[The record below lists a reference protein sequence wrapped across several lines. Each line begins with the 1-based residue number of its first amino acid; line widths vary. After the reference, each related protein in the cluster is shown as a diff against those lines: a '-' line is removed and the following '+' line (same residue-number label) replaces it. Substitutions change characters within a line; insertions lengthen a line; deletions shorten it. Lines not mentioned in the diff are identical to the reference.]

1 MIIFKDILFGQKK
14 YNEQMKIKSKLYL
27 GLGLLFAM
35 ILLMTIFS
43 GLYINKLRNETK
55 NILVAN
61 YNTLDYSR
69 KMEIALNNN
78 IGLQE
83 NRELFNSN
91 LFLQQ
96 QNITEPGEKELTGR
110 LAINFKKLQQKP
122 SDSAVQQMVRKDI
135 TDIMLLNMLAIQRKT
150 KVAENTGET
159 AIFWITLIGT
169 VCFIIALTLLI
180 NLPGNI
186 GNPVKALTE
195 SIKEIANR
203 NYSERIHFETKNE
216 FGELAASFNSM
227 AEKLEEYQESNIRKL
242 LVEKKRLDTLINNL
256 NDPVIGLDENRKI
269 LFMNNIALQITG
281 LKQEDTIGKP
291 VQDIAVRNDLLR
303 TLVQELF
310 NNEKENKTATIK
322 IFANRKESY
331 FEKDIIP
338 ISIIPTG
345 EKDEKRM
352 GDVILLQDVTPYK
365 ELDFAKTN
373 FIATVSH
380 ELKTPIAS
388 IKMSLQLLEKKQIGS
403 LNSEQ
408 EHLLQ
413 SIKEDAGRLLKI
425 TGELLNMT
433 QVETGSIQ
441 ISILPSL
448 PKEIVAYAVNANKTA
463 AENKQIKLEIT
474 IPENIPSVLAD
485 KDKTAWVLTNLI
497 SNAIRY
503 SYDNSTIKINV
514 SPAENNVKFAVA
526 DSGQGIA
533 PEYIDKVFDRYF
545 RIPGSKKEGTGLGLS
560 ISKEFMEAQNGY
572 ISVSSEFGKGSVFEI
587 SLPVLN
593 DGKN

>member
-1 MIIFKDILFGQKK
+1 
-14 YNEQMKIKSKLYL
+14 MKIKVKLYL

-43 GLYINKLRNETK
+43 GLYINKLRNETR

-78 IGLQE
+78 IRLSE
-83 NRELFNSN
+83 NIQLFRSN
-91 LFLQQ
+91 LLLQQ
-96 QNITEPGEKELTGR
+96 KNITEPGEKELTDR
-110 LAINFKKLQQKP
+110 LAVNFQKLQQQP
-122 SDSAVQQMVRKDI
+122 SDSTVQHMVRKDI
-135 TDIMLLNMLAIQRKT
+135 TDIMLLNMLAIERKS
-150 KVAENTGET
+150 KLAENTTET
-159 AIFWITLIGT
+159 AIFWITVLGT
-169 VCFIIALTLLI
+169 ICFIIAVTLLF

-186 GNPVKALTE
+186 ANPVKALTE

-203 NYSERIHFETKNE
+203 NYNERIHFEKQNE
-216 FGELAASFNSM
+216 FGELAASFNTM
-227 AEKLEEYQESNIRKL
+227 AEKLEEYQASSIEKL
-242 LVEKKRLDTLINNL
+242 LVEKKRIDTLINNL

-269 LFMNNIALQITG
+269 LFMNTVALQITG
-281 LKQEDTIGKP
+281 LKLEDTIGKP
-291 VQDIAVRNDLLR
+291 VQDIAVKNDLLR

-310 NNEKENKTATIK
+310 NNEKESKTTTIK

-388 IKMSLQLLEKKQIGS
+388 IKMSLQLLENKQLGS

-408 EHLLQ
+408 EQLLQ

-425 TGELLNMT
+425 TGELLNMA

-441 ISILPSL
+441 MAILPSSV
-448 PKEIVAYAVNANKTA
+448 KEIVDYAVNANRTA
-463 AENKQIKLEIT
+463 AENKQIKLETRIPGT
-474 IPENIPSVLAD
+474 IPPVLAD

-503 SYDNSTIKINV
+503 SYDGAAVKIHV
-514 SPAENNVKFAVA
+514 SLEGNNVKFSVA

-533 PEYIDKVFDRYF
+533 PEYIHKVFDRYF

-560 ISKEFMEAQNGY
+560 ISKEFIEAQDGK
-572 ISVSSEFGKGSVFEI
+572 IAVKSEFGKGSTFEI
-587 SLPVLN
+587 TLSSVVEE
-593 DGKN
+593 KE

>member
-1 MIIFKDILFGQKK
+1 
-14 YNEQMKIKSKLYL
+14 MKIKVKLYL

-35 ILLMTIFS
+35 ILFMTIFS
-43 GLYINKLRNETK
+43 AVYINKLRNQTR

-78 IGLQE
+78 IHLAE
-83 NRELFNSN
+83 NSQLFRTN
-91 LFLQQ
+91 LLLQQ
-96 QNITEPGEKELTGR
+96 KNVTEPGEKELTGR
-110 LAINFKKLQQKP
+110 LAVNFQKLQQQP
-122 SDSAVQQMVRKDI
+122 ADSTVQHSVRKDI
-135 TDIMLLNMLAIQRKT
+135 TDIMLLNMLAIERKS
-150 KVAENTGET
+150 KLAESTTE
-159 AIFWITLIGT
+159 AAVFWITLLGT
-169 VCFIIALTLLI
+169 VCFIIALTLLV

-186 GNPVKALTE
+186 ADPVKKLTE
-195 SIKEIANR
+195 SIREIARR
-203 NYSERIHFETKNE
+203 NYSERIHFEKHNE
-216 FGELAASFNSM
+216 FGELAASFNTM
-227 AEKLEEYQESNIRKL
+227 AEKLEEYQASSIEKL
-242 LVEKKRLDTLINNL
+242 LVEKKRIGTLINNL

-269 LFMNNIALQITG
+269 LFINTVALQITG
-281 LKQEDTIGKP
+281 LKLEDTIGKP
-291 VQDIAVRNDLLR
+291 AQDIAVKNDLLR
-303 TLVQELF
+303 TLIQELF
-310 NNEKENKTATIK
+310 NNEKENKTTAIK

-331 FEKDIIP
+331 FEKYIIP

-345 EKDEKRM
+345 EKQEKRM
-352 GDVILLQDVTPYK
+352 GDVILLQDITPYK

-388 IKMSLQLLEKKQIGS
+388 IKMSLQLLENKQLGS

-408 EHLLQ
+408 EQLLQ
-413 SIKEDAGRLLKI
+413 SINEDAGRLLKI
-425 TGELLNMT
+425 TGELLNMA

-441 ISILPSL
+441 IAILPSSA
-448 PKEIVAYAVNANKTA
+448 KEIVDYAVNANRTA
-463 AENKQIKLEIT
+463 AENKQIKLET
-474 IPENIPSVLAD
+474 AIPDTIPSVLAD

-503 SYDNSTIKINV
+503 SYDGSAVEINV
-514 SPAENNVKFAVA
+514 SLEGNSVKFAVA

-560 ISKEFMEAQNGY
+560 ISKEFIEAQDGH
-572 ISVSSEFGKGSVFEI
+572 IAVQSEFGKGSVFEI
-587 SLPVLN
+587 ALPVVM
-593 DGKN
+593 DERR